1 MEIFGLPTMIVLPV
15 ALVILLAV
23 SMGAFRLFTAGT
35 RRALVSVVRIVVYGG
50 FAVFVLIMGL
60 LGAYYANGGH

>member
-1 MEIFGLPTMIVLPV
+1 MEIYGLPTIVVLP
-15 ALVILLAV
+15 AAIVILLAV

-60 LGAYYANGGH
+60 LAYYYSNGGH